1 MYEGE
6 SMKKSVFGAGLAV
19 IVLGSTLAFASQVS
33 EGTSEFFY
41 APHTGAM
48 SVIIG
53 GQAAA
58 DLRGKIGMKSV
69 QRTVTTQCEIDV
81 SGGTACQIIFSK

>member
-1 MYEGE
+1 
-6 SMKKSVFGAGLAV
+6 MKSGSIAGLAI

-33 EGTSEFFY
+33 EGTSEFFF

-48 SVIIG
+48 AVSIG

-58 DLRGKIGMKSV
+58 DLSAQIGTKPVQWIVNTTCSEAKSGETTCKI
-69 QRTVTTQCEIDV
+69 RFRE
-81 SGGTACQIIFSK
+81 